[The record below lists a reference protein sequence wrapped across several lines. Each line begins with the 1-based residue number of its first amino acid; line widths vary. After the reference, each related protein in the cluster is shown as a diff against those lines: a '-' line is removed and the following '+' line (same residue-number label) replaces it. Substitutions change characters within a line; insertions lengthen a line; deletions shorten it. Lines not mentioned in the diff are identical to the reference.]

1 MKCARSDPTHAM
13 AVKRLR
19 TGDSSRRS
27 TRARTQQP
35 GKEYRTGLRPSCA
48 VSHATSS
55 ASSTDGLRA
64 KGQKRLRFR
73 PTLRQR
79 NLPSSHGK
87 RQKVSG
93 ESTPA
98 PPAQHARLS
107 PKAFQDLAAAAL
119 RVVERHFAMP
129 HVQTRQR
136 RQQQHHHEQESS
148 QDQDVFHRRDNYE
161 PGWHFEELAAH
172 ETDSHGYEGG
182 NAEDSDEAEPGVVYE
197 SRETDWGYTK
207 PVFIDLEE
215 NDGRSDS
222 DGYNTP
228 IEDRAAWLRAVR

>member
-1 MKCARSDPTHAM
+1 MKRARSDPTHAM
-13 AVKRLR
+13 AMKRLR

-27 TRARTQQP
+27 TRAHTQHP
-35 GKEYRTGLRPSCA
+35 GQDSRKGLRSSCA

-64 KGQKRLRFR
+64 KGQKWLPFR

-79 NLPSSHGK
+79 NSPSSHGK
-87 RQKVSG
+87 RQKVSR

-98 PPAQHARLS
+98 PPAQHARFS
-107 PKAFQDLAAAAL
+107 PKAYQDLAAAAL

-136 RQQQHHHEQESS
+136 RQQHHHEQESS
-148 QDQDVFHRRDNYE
+148 QSQDVLHRRDNYE
-161 PGWHFEELAAH
+161 PGWHLEELAAH
-172 ETDSHGYEGG
+172 ETDSDGYEG
-182 NAEDSDEAEPGVVYE
+182 EDVENSDEAEPGVVYE

-222 DGYNTP
+222 DGYDTP
-228 IEDRAAWLRAVR
+228 VEDRAAWLRAVR